1 MKGDFSIWRFD
12 QHDNDQGVLYQQG
25 RVMRDADL
33 TAGELIDLHWKKQ
46 AGRDVIGAGVAAVPA
61 AEPEGFKVES
71 AAVSG
76 TPAQVHLKVQPGRL
90 WADGLLV
97 YLPEDPGAPGA
108 PVDRVASYF
117 GPPISSPVPTV
128 ASIGDGV
135 RDAVVLE
142 VNLEEINGFQDPARL
157 IEAALGGPDTAERI
171 YTRFAFRLLRLGANE
186 NCDTIAGKLKDDP
199 AAKGKLS
206 VSLQPATVIP
216 SECPVV
222 AGGGYTGFEHNL
234 YRVEIAETNSATVRF
249 KWSQFNGALVGRG
262 ELDATATPKRCVITA
277 NRTAIVTSGLTEL
290 YLEAL
295 QFDAAFGYWRVVYGA
310 QANLNSDHD
319 LELTDPPVFGAF
331 PATTGSVFFRLWNG
345 LANVADFTNSA
356 TPVELRDGIRLVF
369 EAPAAGN
376 YRPGDYWTFTVRAG
390 EIKNPEVLIDHLPP
404 VGPHYHRV
412 PLAEIDWTAVL
423 DTTIG
428 GSIEDCRKRF
438 RPLTNQKVCCSFLVG
453 DGISSFGDFNSL
465 EEAAAHLPASGG
477 ELCLLPGLHFANLE
491 LNGRHNVT
499 VHGCPRRTM
508 VLPRLAHAADPII
521 HVRGGLGLRMYDL
534 DLVAPFGAVAV
545 IEAGDQAPAKDI
557 RVEDCRMLARTYCV
571 RVNGAEDVSVA
582 RNRMWVLDTPQ
593 GKVAISMKAQGA
605 LIERNVL
612 GVWPFEM
619 KPPGTGGGDGGETPD
634 PSDPCQD
641 PETLYGNIQLV
652 LVYSVYVW
660 ATAVLA
666 APAQP
671 YNALGGIHL
680 LGSCERVRVLE
691 NVMDGGAGHGVTL
704 GGLLPGET
712 LPNPA
717 TDGATSP
724 SVTLTQPYM
733 IGYTQ
738 DQNNQPLTDIDVFLS
753 AGGTPAAQ
761 DRSNAQGYFE
771 MKLAQGTY
779 QVSVSPGWRIVELKQ
794 SEFEGAPFYVLA
806 LAPAQIELPDE
817 AAFLYEITIQ
827 ENEIVRMA
835 LSGIGFR
842 RFSEQSGALP
852 TPTLSDP
859 ESIVDYLSAIL
870 TPRELLGVTNV
881 VRDLVIRGNR
891 IHNNLRAVFDDALR
905 KQVQTIGQGGISLGL
920 TESAVIADNLI
931 YENGGSAVNPICGIF
946 VGAGEDVQVTSNRIT
961 ANGALSADYETAR
974 LEGVRGGIFVRFAT
988 AFVAGGTAD
997 ANQKPALRV
1006 DDNRIDQPAGRAITA
1021 YAFGPVSCV
1030 GNFLNSERAGRWNI
1044 LDALIGAVLILN
1056 LGGIHRLLRFGQ
1068 ATNTLDTTGSDAI
1081 NTNTGAAAGSD
1092 SLLAAP
1098 KATAGNFRNQAL
1110 AELVLPGGEVLFNS
1124 NQVRMGPLNRTF
1136 ISQLVLTLDDTGYDG
1151 NQSAAFRS
1159 DLLFA
1164 NALVLANTVRTTD
1177 NRWREDAGACYFSL
1191 LSYAITMNASASPG
1205 MNTCAHNQGDHCIVP
1220 LAAAPIPVVDDGN
1233 LERNR
1238 TFCQRIEAEPGTLS
1252 QYLVQG
1258 LVAVWASQNAGT
1270 ITAQQAPVLAQKA
1283 TVQSVNSVKT
1293 MQASYQQA
1301 YLGESQRL
1309 AGKYGA
1315 DSPRVMA
1322 TARRAQKNAVILQQL
1337 QVEGELANIPQQQQP
1352 DSGAVLDGRVV
1363 DAGYRGRSDLKVELV
1378 RKDGTAVGVTGTTD
1392 ATGYYAVS
1400 MDQQTAQALAKEKEL
1415 YVQVSDAK
1423 GTVLQR
1429 ADTPLQVKP
1438 GAAVRSEVTVAVKT
1452 APQSVIA
1459 GATVIYRGSAAG
1471 GKSTPLENIKGIG
1484 PVIAA
1489 KLRAA
1494 GIRDVEAFLR
1504 TPVEKLVE
1512 IAGFDAEVLR
1522 KQAADAVGAGAATP
1536 GKETAPEDAASR
1548 PARKRGARSR
1558 KAPKK

>member
-1 MKGDFSIWRFD
+1 MKGDFSVWRFD

-33 TAGELIDLHWKKQ
+33 TAGELIGLHWKKQ
-46 AGRDVIGAGVAAVPA
+46 AGRDVIGAAVAAVPA
-61 AEPEGFKVES
+61 TEPDGFKVVS
-71 AAVSG
+71 AAVAGS
-76 TPAQVHLKVQPGRL
+76 PAQVHLKVQPGRL
-90 WADGLLV
+90 WADGLLA
-97 YLPEDPGAPGA
+97 YLPDDPATPGV
-108 PVDRVASYF
+108 PVDRVATYF
-117 GPPISSPVPTV
+117 GPPICDPTPTV

-142 VNLEEINGFQDPARL
+142 VNLEELNGFQDPARL
-157 IEAALGGPDTAERI
+157 LEAALGGPDTAERI
-171 YTRFAFRLLRLGANE
+171 HTRCAFRLLRLAANE
-186 NCDTIAGKLKDDP
+186 NCDTIAAKLKDDP
-199 AAKGKLS
+199 SAKGKLS
-206 VSLQPATVIP
+206 VSLQPATVVP

-234 YRVEIAETNSATVRF
+234 YRIEIADTTGAAVRF

-262 ELDATATPKRCVITA
+262 EFDATATPKRCVITA
-277 NRTAIVTSGLTEL
+277 NRTAIVTSGLTEF

-295 QFDAAFGYWRVVYGA
+295 QFDAALGYWRVVYGA

-331 PATTGSVFFRLWNG
+331 PATAEGVFLRLWNG
-345 LANVADFTNSA
+345 LASVVDFTNSA

-369 EAPAAGN
+369 DAPASAN

-390 EIKNPEVLIDHLPP
+390 EITNPQVLIDNRPP
-404 VGPHYHRV
+404 AGPHYHRV
-412 PLAEIDWTAVL
+412 PLAEIDWTARL
-423 DTTIG
+423 DTTVEG
-428 GSIEDCRKRF
+428 NVEDCRKRF

-465 EEAAAHLPASGG
+465 EEAAAHLPAGGG

-491 LNGRHNVT
+491 LSARHNVT
-499 VHGCPRRTM
+499 VHGCPRRTL

-521 HVRGGLGLRMYDL
+521 HVRGGTGLRIYDL
-534 DLVAPFGAVAV
+534 DLVAPFGAAV
-545 IEAGDQAPAKDI
+545 VCEAGDQAPAKDV

-571 RVNGAEDVSVA
+571 RVNGAEDVAVA
-582 RNRMWVLDTPQ
+582 RNRMWLLDTPQ
-593 GKVAISMKAQGA
+593 GKVAISLKAVGA

-619 KPPGTGGGDGGETPD
+619 KPPGTDGGDGGKTPD

-641 PETLYGNIQLV
+641 PATLYANIQFV
-652 LVYSVYVW
+652 RAYSVYVW

-671 YNALGGIHL
+671 YTALGGIHL

-691 NVMDGGAGHGVTL
+691 NVVDGGGGHGVTL

-712 LPNPA
+712 LPSGT

-724 SVTLTQPYM
+724 SVTLAQPSM
-733 IGYTQ
+733 VGYTQ
-738 DQNNQPLTDIDVFLS
+738 DQNNQPLADIDVFLS
-753 AGGTPAAQ
+753 AGATPAAQ
-761 DRSNAQGYFE
+761 DRSDAQGYFE

-779 QVSVSPGWRIVELKQ
+779 QVSVGPGWRIVELRQ
-794 SEFEGAPFYVLA
+794 SEFEGGPFYVLV
-806 LAPAQIELPDE
+806 LAPGQVTPPDE

-842 RFSEQSGALP
+842 RFSEQAGALP

-859 ESIVDYLSAIL
+859 ESIVEYLSAIL
-870 TPRELLGVTNV
+870 TPRELLGAANV
-881 VRDLVIRGNR
+881 VRDLMIRGNR
-891 IHNNLRAVFDDALR
+891 IHDNLRAVFDDELR

-946 VGAGEDVQVTSNRIT
+946 IGAGEDLQITSNRIT

-974 LEGVRGGIFVRFAT
+974 LEGVRGGVFVRFAT

-997 ANQKPALRV
+997 ANQKPALRIE
-1006 DDNRIDQPAGRAITA
+1006 DNRIDQPAGRAITA

-1068 ATNTLDTTGSDAI
+1068 ASNALDSG
-1081 NTNTGAAAGSD
+1081 AGSAAF
-1092 SLLAAP
+1092 LAAP
-1098 KATAGNFRNQAL
+1098 KATIADFRNQAL

-1136 ISQLVLTLDDTGYDG
+1136 ISQLLVTLDDSGYDG

-1177 NRWREDAGACYFSL
+1177 NRWREDADACYFSL
-1191 LSYAITMNASASPG
+1191 LSYAVTMNASLSPG

-1238 TFCQRIEAEPGTLS
+1238 SFCQRIEAEPNTLNT
-1252 QYLVQG
+1252 YLLQG
-1258 LVAVWASQNAGT
+1258 LVAVWASQNAGS
-1270 ITAQQAPVLAQKA
+1270 IKAQQAPGLAQKA
-1283 TVQSVNSVKT
+1283 TVQSVNSVMT
-1293 MQASYQQA
+1293 LQASYQQA

-1309 AGKYGA
+1309 TGKYGA
-1315 DSPRVMA
+1315 DSPRVIA
-1322 TARRAQKNAVILQQL
+1322 TAQRAQKNAVILQQL
-1337 QVEGELANIPQQQQP
+1337 RVEGELASITQPQQP
-1352 DSGAVLDGRVV
+1352 DTGAVLDGRVV
-1363 DAGYRGRSDLKVELV
+1363 DPAYRGRSDLKIDLV

-1392 ATGYYAVS
+1392 AAGYYAVS
-1400 MDQQTAQALAKEKEL
+1400 MDQQTAQALASEKEL
-1415 YVQVSDAK
+1415 FVQVSDAQ

-1429 ADTPLQVKP
+1429 ADTPVQIQS
-1438 GAAVRSEVTVAVKT
+1438 GAAVRSELIVPVKT
-1452 APQSVIA
+1452 APQSLIA
-1459 GATVIYRGSAAG
+1459 RATVIYRGAPG

-1484 PVIAA
+1484 PAIAA

-1494 GIRDVEAFLR
+1494 GIPDVETLLR
-1504 TPVEKLVE
+1504 TPGAKLVE
-1512 IAGFDAEVLR
+1512 IAGFDADVLR
-1522 KQAADAVGAGAATP
+1522 KEAASAVREGEAAP
-1536 GKETAPEDAASR
+1536 KESAPPRDAASEATTAER
-1548 PARKRGARSR
+1548 PPRARRTRSR
-1558 KAPKK
+1558 KTPKK